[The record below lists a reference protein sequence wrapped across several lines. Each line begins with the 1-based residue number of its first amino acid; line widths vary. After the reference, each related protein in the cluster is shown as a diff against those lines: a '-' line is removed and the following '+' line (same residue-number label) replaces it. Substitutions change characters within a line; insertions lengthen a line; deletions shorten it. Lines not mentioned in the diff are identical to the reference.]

1 MRDKTNNMNGTII
14 DISGITVNVNT
25 IDLEDSTDKASVLTI
40 RDEAG
45 EQITLNISYGKITE
59 VCRSKH

>member
-1 MRDKTNNMNGTII
+1 MNGTII

-45 EQITLNISYGKITE
+45 EQITLNISYVKITE